1 VGRVQKRWALLVG
14 LVAAATAV
22 LSLLD
27 APAPYLIGALVG
39 GLLVAAFSTAPAI
52 PASAG
57 TFGQVMIGASV
68 GTLVTADLLEDLA
81 RHGLVIGL
89 ALAGTLLTSLAWGQ
103 VLRYQPGVSAVT
115 ASFASIAGGASGVV
129 ATARDVGADE
139 PVVATIQY
147 LRVLVVLFTMPVV
160 AKLFDPSASAVG
172 GGLTDGGTTWV
183 AYAFTGAALAV
194 GLAVLRFL
202 DFPGAA
208 VLIPMLVAS
217 ALVATGWFS
226 DPTVPAPLLNAGYLA
241 IGAQVGLKFTPT
253 TLRIIARLLP
263 LALVQVA
270 GTILTCA
277 AIGYLVARFTDIG
290 QLDAYLATT
299 PGGLYAVVAVAISTG
314 ADTGLV
320 FSLQVLRLFA
330 SLLMVPVLAR
340 LLRPEPGEDP
350 EPA

>member
-1 VGRVQKRWALLVG
+1 MLLLG

-22 LSLLD
+22 LYLVG
-27 APAPYLIGALVG
+27 APAPFLIGALLG
-39 GLLVAAFSTAPAI
+39 GLLVAAFATAPDI
-52 PASAG
+52 PAAAG

-68 GTLVTADLLEDLA
+68 GTLVTVDLLGDLA
-81 RHGLVIGL
+81 RHGWVIGF
-89 ALAGTLLTSLAWGQ
+89 ALVGTLATSLAWGQ

-160 AKLFDPSASAVG
+160 AKLFDPAASASG
-172 GGLTDGGTTWV
+172 GGPAAVGTTWG
-183 AYAFTGAALAV
+183 AYLFTAVTLAL
-194 GLAVLRFL
+194 GFAVLRFL

-208 VLIPMLVAS
+208 VLVPMLLAS
-217 ALVATGWFS
+217 VLVATGWFA
-226 DPTVPAPLLNAGYLA
+226 DPVVPDPLLNAGYLA
-241 IGAQVGLKFTPT
+241 IGAQVGLKFTPA
-253 TLRIIARLLP
+253 TLRIIARLMP

-277 AIGYLVARFTDIG
+277 GIGYLMARLTDID

-320 FSLQVLRLFA
+320 FTLQVLRLFG
-330 SLLMVPVLAR
+330 SLLLVPVLAR
-340 LLRPEPGEDP
+340 LLRPPPGDDP
-350 EPA
+350 DARSA

>member
-1 VGRVQKRWALLVG
+1 MLKRWVLLLG
-14 LVAAATAV
+14 LVATATATLYLV
-22 LSLLD
+22 G
-27 APAPYLIGALVG
+27 APAPFLIGALVG
-39 GLLVAAFSTAPAI
+39 GLLVAAFATAPDI
-52 PASAG
+52 PEVAG

-68 GTLVTADLLEDLA
+68 GTLVTVDLLGDLA
-81 RHGLVIGL
+81 RHGWVIGL
-89 ALAGTLLTSLAWGQ
+89 ALVGTLATSLAWGQ

-160 AKLFDPSASAVG
+160 AKLFDPAASASG
-172 GGLTDGGTTWV
+172 GGPSVVGTTWG
-183 AYAFTGAALAV
+183 AYLFTAIAV
-194 GLAVLRFL
+194 VLGFAVLRFV

-208 VLIPMLVAS
+208 VLVPMLLTAV
-217 ALVATGWFS
+217 LVATGWFA
-226 DPTVPAPLLNAGYLA
+226 DPAVPDPLLNAGYLA
-241 IGAQVGLKFTPT
+241 IGAQVGLKFTPA
-253 TLRIIARLLP
+253 TLRIILRLLP

-277 AIGYLVARFTDIG
+277 GIGYLMARLTDIG

-320 FSLQVLRLFA
+320 FTLQVLRLFG
-330 SLLMVPVLAR
+330 SLLLVPVLAR
-340 LLRPEPGEDP
+340 LLRPRPEDDP
-350 EPA
+350 DTPPA

>member
-1 VGRVQKRWALLVG
+1 MLRRWALLVG
-14 LVAAATAV
+14 LVAVATTA

-39 GLLVAAFSTAPAI
+39 GLLVAACSTAPAI
-52 PASAG
+52 PVSAG

-68 GTLVTADLLEDLA
+68 GTLVTVDLLEDLA
-81 RHGLVIGL
+81 RHGWVIGL
-89 ALAGTLLTSLAWGQ
+89 ALVATLATSLAWGQ
-103 VLRYQPGVSAVT
+103 VLRHQPGVSAVT

-160 AKLFDPSASAVG
+160 ARLFDPSASPG
-172 GGLTDGGTTWV
+172 GGGSAEGATTWE
-183 AYAFTGAALAV
+183 AYAFTGVALAI

-208 VLIPMLVAS
+208 VLVPMLVAS
-217 ALVATGWFS
+217 GLVATGWFD

-241 IGAQVGLKFTPT
+241 IGAQVGLKFTPA

-277 AIGYLVARFTDIG
+277 AIGYVVARLTDID

-320 FSLQVLRLFA
+320 FTLQVLRLFA
-330 SLLMVPVLAR
+330 ALLLVPVLAR
-340 LLRPEPGEDP
+340 VLRPEPGEDP